1 MDSPFT
7 KDLLKD
13 LVKRADELTLEQI
26 KESWEIAGAIK
37 SKQEA
42 LQKELQSYKDEILTQ
57 QNTLKDLR
65 SQESA
70 LKEQIKELESKK
82 RNASEELAKL
92 HDEISVQT
100 IITQAKKAK
109 LELQESRKQILPGSL
124 KSVQIYLK
132 DGSIAKAKPAQKL
145 FGEDVYKKYR
155 VAFKENHTLRNHI
168 SDLELENKRLQ
179 IELRDFYAD
188 LALEGMGALES
199 KATQEQQLP
208 KEPKDIIATEEDL
221 SDFKKML
228 QDHKRNKAKNHKSSS
243 TEQT

>member
-57 QNTLKDLR
+57 QATLKDLR
-65 SQESA
+65 TQESA

-82 RNASEELAKL
+82 RKASEELAKL
-92 HDEISVQT
+92 HDEISVQK

-168 SDLELENKRLQ
+168 SELELENKRLQ

-199 KATQEQQLP
+199 KKQETKPLP
-208 KEPKDIIATEEDL
+208 KEPKEIIATEEDL

-228 QDHKRNKAKNHKSSS
+228 QDHKRNKTKNHKS
-243 TEQT
+243 